1 MIKELLKKE
10 NLLHIAIILLGTI
23 LILIPAFHS
32 NIWFDES
39 YSVAISNHSFSEIWT
54 IGGND
59 VHPILYYW
67 MLKIIN
73 ILFGSII
80 IIYRIFSVLGIVG
93 LGILGFTHIKKD
105 FGTKTG
111 LLFTFFSFFLPVM
124 LNYALE
130 IRMYSWSIFFVT
142 LMVIYLNRFIK
153 EKNTKNLI
161 LFGVF
166 SIVSCYMHY
175 YALVCAGIINLGLI
189 IYIIKNRKSIE
200 NKIIKQFILVEALQ
214 VILYIPWMFCF
225 IKQLTRVG
233 GGFWIRI
240 EFPQILIDI
249 INFQFKGS
257 LEQIIPT
264 IFASI
269 LLIYILYIII
279 KNIKKKEN
287 IKEGII
293 PIIIYILVIAIA
305 AIASLKSPILYARYL
320 FPISG
325 LLIFSICYFLAK
337 ENKTFII
344 GMICGAILIMSVMNL
359 KENIEENYDISNN
372 EPFAYLEENL
382 QPEDIIVYTS
392 INNGGV
398 VAALIDSNQQ
408 YFLNVDNWTIE
419 EAYKAYAPQMK
430 VAYSFEEAMKEEKGR
445 IFIIDDGS
453 LSCYNRLENKEE
465 YKQVEIKKFEPKYK
479 EYTYQIV
486 VLEKIK

>member
-73 ILFGSII
+73 ILFGSNI

-153 EKNTKNLI
+153 D
-161 LFGVF
+161 
-166 SIVSCYMHY
+166 
-175 YALVCAGIINLGLI
+175 
-189 IYIIKNRKSIE
+189 
-200 NKIIKQFILVEALQ
+200 FILVEALQ
-214 VILYIPWMFCF
+214 VILYIPWMFYF

-344 GMICGAILIMSVMNL
+344 GMICGSILIMSVMNL
-359 KENIEENYDISNN
+359 KENIEENYDISND

-430 VAYSFEEAMKEEKGR
+430 VAYSFEEAMKEAKGR

>member
-1 MIKELLKKE
+1 M
-10 NLLHIAIILLGTI
+10 
-23 LILIPAFHS
+23 
-32 NIWFDES
+32 
-39 YSVAISNHSFSEIWT
+39 
-54 IGGND
+54 
-59 VHPILYYW
+59 
-67 MLKIIN
+67 
-73 ILFGSII
+73 
-80 IIYRIFSVLGIVG
+80 
-93 LGILGFTHIKKD
+93 
-105 FGTKTG
+105 
-111 LLFTFFSFFLPVM
+111 
-124 LNYALE
+124 
-130 IRMYSWSIFFVT
+130 
-142 LMVIYLNRFIK
+142 
-153 EKNTKNLI
+153 
-161 LFGVF
+161 
-166 SIVSCYMHY
+166 
-175 YALVCAGIINLGLI
+175 
-189 IYIIKNRKSIE
+189 
-200 NKIIKQFILVEALQ
+200 
-214 VILYIPWMFCF
+214 
-225 IKQLTRVG
+225 
-233 GGFWIRI
+233 
-240 EFPQILIDI
+240 
-249 INFQFKGS
+249 
-257 LEQIIPT
+257 
-264 IFASI
+264 
-269 LLIYILYIII
+269 
-279 KNIKKKEN
+279 
-287 IKEGII
+287 
-293 PIIIYILVIAIA
+293 VIAIA

-344 GMICGAILIMSVMNL
+344 GMICGAISIMSVMNL

-430 VAYSFEEAMKEEKGR
+430 VAYSFEEAMKEAKGR